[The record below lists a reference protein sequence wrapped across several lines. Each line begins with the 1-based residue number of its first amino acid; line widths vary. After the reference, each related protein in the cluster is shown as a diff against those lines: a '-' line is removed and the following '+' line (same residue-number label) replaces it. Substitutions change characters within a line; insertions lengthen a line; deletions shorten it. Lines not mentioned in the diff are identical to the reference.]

1 MEISAIIPSYNEQ
14 DNVGLMYERMTKTLS
29 KISPDYE
36 IIYIND
42 CSKDQTLL
50 RIKELAA
57 KDTHVKY
64 LSFSRNFGHQIAVSA
79 GLDYCSGKAV
89 VIIDGDL
96 QDPPELIEQMY
107 EKYKEGYKVVY
118 ARRTSREGET
128 WFKKAT
134 AKIFYRLLASMTSID
149 IPVDVGD
156 FRLIDQVIVKHLRN
170 MPEKSKYIR
179 GQISWIGY
187 KQTFVNYH
195 RDARIYGKT
204 NYPLRKM
211 LRFALDGITAFSDK
225 PLKIA
230 SGLGIVAAIV
240 SLLALVY
247 ALVAHFCFNSTI
259 TGWTSLIL
267 SVLFIGGVQL
277 ITIGIIGEYIARIN
291 NDVRNR
297 PLYILEENNMED
309 IENFEFS
316 LEILPYEKHVEE
328 THSDKIIFEK

>member
-1 MEISAIIPSYNEQ
+1 MDLSVIIPSYNEER
-14 DNVGLMYERMTKTLS
+14 NVGIMHERLTKTLS
-29 KISPDYE
+29 EITDSYE
-36 IIYIND
+36 MIFVND

-50 RIKELAA
+50 RIKELAE
-57 KDTHVKY
+57 KDSHVKY

-79 GLDYCSGKAV
+79 GLDFCTGEAV

-96 QDPPELIEQMY
+96 QDPPELITQMY
-107 EKYKEGYKVVY
+107 ERYKEGYKVVY
-118 ARRTSREGET
+118 AKRKTRDGET

-156 FRLIDQVIVKHLRN
+156 FRLIDRVIVEHLRN

-179 GQISWIGY
+179 GQIAWIGY
-187 KQTFVNYH
+187 KQTFVEYH
-195 RDARIYGKT
+195 RDARLYGTT
-204 NYPLRKM
+204 NYPLKKM

-230 SGLGIVAAIV
+230 SGLGIFSAIV

-247 ALVAHFCFNSTI
+247 ALVSHFCFHTTI

-297 PLYILEENNMED
+297 PLYILD
-309 IENFEFS
+309 
-316 LEILPYEKHVEE
+316 EKNI
-328 THSDKIIFEK
+328 DKDSEHKNKE

>member
-1 MEISAIIPSYNEQ
+1 
-14 DNVGLMYERMTKTLS
+14 MYERLTKTLS
-29 KISPDYE
+29 EITDSYE
-36 IIYIND
+36 MIFVND

-50 RIKELAA
+50 RIKELAER
-57 KDTHVKY
+57 DSHVKY

-79 GLDYCSGKAV
+79 GLDFCTGEAV

-96 QDPPELIEQMY
+96 QDPPELISKMY
-107 EKYKEGYKVVY
+107 ERYKEGYKVVY
-118 ARRTSREGET
+118 AKRKTREGET

-156 FRLIDQVIVKHLRN
+156 FRLIDRVIVEHLRN

-179 GQISWIGY
+179 GQIAWIGY
-187 KQTFVNYH
+187 KQTFVEYH
-195 RDARIYGKT
+195 RDARLYGTT
-204 NYPLRKM
+204 NYPLKKM

-230 SGLGIVAAIV
+230 SGLGIFSAIV
-240 SLLALVY
+240 SLLALIY
-247 ALVAHFCFNSTI
+247 ALVSHFCFHATI

-297 PLYILEENNMED
+297 PLYILD
-309 IENFEFS
+309 
-316 LEILPYEKHVEE
+316 EKNI
-328 THSDKIIFEK
+328 DKDSEHRNKE

>member
-1 MEISAIIPSYNEQ
+1 MKISAIIPSYNEQ
-14 DNVGLMYERMTKTLS
+14 ENVGLMYERMSKVLS
-29 KISPDYE
+29 KISDDYE
-36 IIYIND
+36 IIYVND
-42 CSKDQTLL
+42 CSRDETLL
-50 RIKELAA
+50 RIKALAD
-57 KDTHVKY
+57 KDKHVKY
-64 LSFSRNFGHQIAVSA
+64 VSFSRNFGHQIAVSA
-79 GLDYCSGKAV
+79 GLDVCRGDAV

-118 ARRTSREGET
+118 ARRTSRDGET
-128 WFKKAT
+128 WFKKFT
-134 AKIFYRLLASMTSID
+134 AKMFYRILASMTSID

-156 FRLIDQVIVKHLRN
+156 FRLIDKVIVKHLRN

-187 KQTFVNYH
+187 KQTFVDYH
-195 RDARIYGKT
+195 RDARIYGTT
-204 NYPLRKM
+204 NYPLKKM

-230 SGLGIVAAIV
+230 SGLGIFSAIV

-247 ALVAHFCFNSTI
+247 ALVSHFCFNNTI

-297 PLYILEENNMED
+297 PLYIVEESNAEAQAKEEEN
-309 IENFEFS
+309 
-316 LEILPYEKHVEE
+316 K
-328 THSDKIIFEK
+328 K

>member
-1 MEISAIIPSYNEQ
+1 MDLSVIIPSYNEER
-14 DNVGLMYERMTKTLS
+14 NVGIMHERLTKTLS
-29 KISPDYE
+29 EITDSYE
-36 IIYIND
+36 MIFVND

-50 RIKELAA
+50 SIKELAE
-57 KDTHVKY
+57 KDSHVKY

-79 GLDYCSGKAV
+79 GLDFCTGEAV

-96 QDPPELIEQMY
+96 QDPPELITQMY
-107 EKYKEGYKVVY
+107 ERYKEGYKVVY
-118 ARRTSREGET
+118 AKRKTREGET

-156 FRLIDQVIVKHLRN
+156 FRLIDRVIVEHLRN

-179 GQISWIGY
+179 GQIAWIGY
-187 KQTFVNYH
+187 KQTFVEYH
-195 RDARIYGKT
+195 RDARLYGTT
-204 NYPLRKM
+204 NYPLKKM

-230 SGLGIVAAIV
+230 SGLGIFSAIV

-247 ALVAHFCFNSTI
+247 ALVSHFCFHATI

-297 PLYILEENNMED
+297 PLYILD
-309 IENFEFS
+309 
-316 LEILPYEKHVEE
+316 EKNI
-328 THSDKIIFEK
+328 DKDSEHKNKE

>member
-50 RIKELAA
+50 RIKELAE

-64 LSFSRNFGHQIAVSA
+64 LSVSRNFGHQIAVSA

-297 PLYILEENNMED
+297 PLYILEENNME
-309 IENFEFS
+309 EQA
-316 LEILPYEKHVEE
+316 
-328 THSDKIIFEK
+328 

>member
-1 MEISAIIPSYNEQ
+1 MDLSVIIPSYNEER
-14 DNVGLMYERMTKTLS
+14 NVGIMHERLTKTLS
-29 KISPDYE
+29 EITDSYE
-36 IIYIND
+36 MIFVND

-50 RIKELAA
+50 RIKELAER
-57 KDTHVKY
+57 DSHVKY

-79 GLDYCSGKAV
+79 GLDFCTGEAV

-96 QDPPELIEQMY
+96 QDPPELITQMY
-107 EKYKEGYKVVY
+107 ERYKEGYKVVY
-118 ARRTSREGET
+118 AKRKTREGET

-156 FRLIDQVIVKHLRN
+156 FRLIDRVIVEHLRN

-179 GQISWIGY
+179 GQIAWIGY
-187 KQTFVNYH
+187 KQTFVEYH
-195 RDARIYGKT
+195 RDARLYGTT
-204 NYPLRKM
+204 NYPLKKM

-230 SGLGIVAAIV
+230 SGLGIFAAIV

-247 ALVAHFCFNSTI
+247 ALISHFCFHATI

-297 PLYILEENNMED
+297 PLYILD
-309 IENFEFS
+309 
-316 LEILPYEKHVEE
+316 EKNI
-328 THSDKIIFEK
+328 DKDSEHKNKE

>member
-14 DNVGLMYERMTKTLS
+14 ENVGLMYERMTKTLS

-297 PLYILEENNMED
+297 PLYILEENNME
-309 IENFEFS
+309 EQS
-316 LEILPYEKHVEE
+316 
-328 THSDKIIFEK
+328 

>member
-1 MEISAIIPSYNEQ
+1 MDLSVIIPSYNEER
-14 DNVGLMYERMTKTLS
+14 NVGIMHERLTKTLS
-29 KISPDYE
+29 EITDSYE
-36 IIYIND
+36 MIFVND

-50 RIKELAA
+50 RIKELAER
-57 KDTHVKY
+57 DSHVKF

-79 GLDYCSGKAV
+79 GLDFCTGEAV

-96 QDPPELIEQMY
+96 QDPPELITQMY
-107 EKYKEGYKVVY
+107 ERYKEGYKVVY
-118 ARRTSREGET
+118 AKRKTREGET

-156 FRLIDQVIVKHLRN
+156 FRLIDRVIVEHLRN

-179 GQISWIGY
+179 GQIAWIGY
-187 KQTFVNYH
+187 KQTFVEYH
-195 RDARIYGKT
+195 RDARLYGTT
-204 NYPLRKM
+204 NYPLKKM

-230 SGLGIVAAIV
+230 SGLGIFAAIV

-247 ALVAHFCFNSTI
+247 ALVSHFCFHATI

-297 PLYILEENNMED
+297 PLYILD
-309 IENFEFS
+309 
-316 LEILPYEKHVEE
+316 EKNI
-328 THSDKIIFEK
+328 DKDSEHKNKE

>member
-57 KDTHVKY
+57 KDAHVKY

-297 PLYILEENNMED
+297 PLYILEENNME
-309 IENFEFS
+309 EQA
-316 LEILPYEKHVEE
+316 
-328 THSDKIIFEK
+328 

>member
-204 NYPLRKM
+204 NYPLKKM

-297 PLYILEENNMED
+297 PLYILEENNMEGQA
-309 IENFEFS
+309 
-316 LEILPYEKHVEE
+316 
-328 THSDKIIFEK
+328 

>member
-240 SLLALVY
+240 SLLALIY

-297 PLYILEENNMED
+297 PLYILEENNME
-309 IENFEFS
+309 EQA
-316 LEILPYEKHVEE
+316 
-328 THSDKIIFEK
+328 

>member
-1 MEISAIIPSYNEQ
+1 MKISAIIPSYNEQ
-14 DNVGLMYERMTKTLS
+14 ENVGLMYERMSKVLS
-29 KISPDYE
+29 KISDDYE
-36 IIYIND
+36 IIYVND
-42 CSKDQTLL
+42 CSRDETLL
-50 RIKELAA
+50 RIKSLAE
-57 KDTHVKY
+57 KDNHVKY
-64 LSFSRNFGHQIAVSA
+64 VSFSRNFGHQIAVSA
-79 GLDYCSGKAV
+79 GLDVCQGDAV

-107 EKYKEGYKVVY
+107 ERYKEGYKVVY
-118 ARRTSREGET
+118 ARRTSRDGET
-128 WFKKAT
+128 WFKKFT
-134 AKIFYRLLASMTSID
+134 AKMFYRILASMTSID

-156 FRLIDQVIVKHLRN
+156 FRLIDKVIVQHLRN

-187 KQTFVNYH
+187 KQTFVDYH
-195 RDARIYGKT
+195 RDARIYGRT
-204 NYPLRKM
+204 NYPLKKM

-230 SGLGIVAAIV
+230 SGLGIFSAIV

-247 ALVAHFCFNSTI
+247 ALVSHFCFNNTI

-297 PLYILEENNMED
+297 PLYIVEESNTEAQSKEEENKN
-309 IENFEFS
+309 INH
-316 LEILPYEKHVEE
+316 K
-328 THSDKIIFEK
+328 

>member
-1 MEISAIIPSYNEQ
+1 MDLSVIIPSYNEER
-14 DNVGLMYERMTKTLS
+14 NVGIMYERLTKTLS
-29 KISPDYE
+29 EITDSYE
-36 IIYIND
+36 MIFVND

-50 RIKELAA
+50 RIKELAER
-57 KDTHVKY
+57 DSHVKY

-79 GLDYCSGKAV
+79 GLDFCTGEAV

-96 QDPPELIEQMY
+96 QDPPELISKMY
-107 EKYKEGYKVVY
+107 ERYKEGYKVVY
-118 ARRTSREGET
+118 AKRKTREGET

-156 FRLIDQVIVKHLRN
+156 FRLIDRVIVEHLRN

-179 GQISWIGY
+179 GQIAWIGY
-187 KQTFVNYH
+187 KQTFVEYH
-195 RDARIYGKT
+195 RDARLYGTT
-204 NYPLRKM
+204 NYPLKKM

-230 SGLGIVAAIV
+230 SGLGIFSAIV

-247 ALVAHFCFNSTI
+247 ALVSHFCFHTTI

-297 PLYILEENNMED
+297 PLYILD
-309 IENFEFS
+309 
-316 LEILPYEKHVEE
+316 EKNI
-328 THSDKIIFEK
+328 DKDSEHKDKE

>member
-1 MEISAIIPSYNEQ
+1 MDLSVIIPSYNEER
-14 DNVGLMYERMTKTLS
+14 NVGIMHERLTKTLS
-29 KISPDYE
+29 EITDSYE
-36 IIYIND
+36 MIFVND

-50 RIKELAA
+50 RIKELAER
-57 KDTHVKY
+57 DSHVKY

-79 GLDYCSGKAV
+79 GLDFCTGEAV

-96 QDPPELIEQMY
+96 QDPPELITQMY
-107 EKYKEGYKVVY
+107 ERYKEGYKVVY
-118 ARRTSREGET
+118 AKRKTREGET

-156 FRLIDQVIVKHLRN
+156 FRLIDRVIVEHLRN

-179 GQISWIGY
+179 GQIAWIGY
-187 KQTFVNYH
+187 KQTFVEYH
-195 RDARIYGKT
+195 RDARLYGTT
-204 NYPLRKM
+204 NYPLKKM

-230 SGLGIVAAIV
+230 SGLGIFSAIV

-247 ALVAHFCFNSTI
+247 ALVSHFCFHATI

-297 PLYILEENNMED
+297 PLYILDEKNIDKDSEHNNKE
-309 IENFEFS
+309 
-316 LEILPYEKHVEE
+316 
-328 THSDKIIFEK
+328 

>member
-1 MEISAIIPSYNEQ
+1 MIIPSYNEER
-14 DNVGLMYERMTKTLS
+14 NVGIMHERLTKTLS
-29 KISPDYE
+29 EITDSYE
-36 IIYIND
+36 MIFVND

-50 RIKELAA
+50 RIKELAER
-57 KDTHVKY
+57 DSHVKY

-79 GLDYCSGKAV
+79 GLDFCTGEAV

-96 QDPPELIEQMY
+96 QDPPELISKMY
-107 EKYKEGYKVVY
+107 ERYKEGYKVVY
-118 ARRTSREGET
+118 AKRKTREGET

-156 FRLIDQVIVKHLRN
+156 FRLIDRVIVEHLRN

-179 GQISWIGY
+179 GQIAWIGY
-187 KQTFVNYH
+187 KQTFVEYH
-195 RDARIYGKT
+195 RDARLYGTT
-204 NYPLRKM
+204 NYPLKKM

-230 SGLGIVAAIV
+230 SGLGIFSAIV

-247 ALVAHFCFNSTI
+247 ALVSHFCFHTTI

-297 PLYILEENNMED
+297 PLYILD
-309 IENFEFS
+309 
-316 LEILPYEKHVEE
+316 EKNI
-328 THSDKIIFEK
+328 DKDSEHKNKE

>member
-89 VIIDGDL
+89 VIIDVDL

-297 PLYILEENNMED
+297 PLYILEENNME
-309 IENFEFS
+309 
-316 LEILPYEKHVEE
+316 KQA
-328 THSDKIIFEK
+328 

>member
-1 MEISAIIPSYNEQ
+1 MDLSVIIPSYNEER
-14 DNVGLMYERMTKTLS
+14 NVGIMHERLTKTLS
-29 KISPDYE
+29 EITDSYE
-36 IIYIND
+36 MIFVND

-50 RIKELAA
+50 RIKELAER
-57 KDTHVKY
+57 DSHVKY

-79 GLDYCSGKAV
+79 GLDFCTGEAV

-96 QDPPELIEQMY
+96 QDPPELISKMY
-107 EKYKEGYKVVY
+107 ERYKEGYKVVY
-118 ARRTSREGET
+118 AKRKTREGET

-156 FRLIDQVIVKHLRN
+156 FRLIDRVIVEHLRN

-179 GQISWIGY
+179 GQIAWIGY
-187 KQTFVNYH
+187 KQTFVEYH
-195 RDARIYGKT
+195 RDARLYGTT
-204 NYPLRKM
+204 NYPLKKM

-230 SGLGIVAAIV
+230 SGLGIFSAIV

-247 ALVAHFCFNSTI
+247 ALVSHFCFHATI

-297 PLYILEENNMED
+297 PLYILD
-309 IENFEFS
+309 
-316 LEILPYEKHVEE
+316 EKNI
-328 THSDKIIFEK
+328 DKDSEHKNKE

>member
-1 MEISAIIPSYNEQ
+1 MH
-14 DNVGLMYERMTKTLS
+14 ERLTKTLS
-29 KISPDYE
+29 EITDSYE
-36 IIYIND
+36 MIFVND

-50 RIKELAA
+50 RIKELAER
-57 KDTHVKY
+57 DSHVKY

-79 GLDYCSGKAV
+79 GLDFCTGEAV

-96 QDPPELIEQMY
+96 QDPPELISQMY
-107 EKYKEGYKVVY
+107 ERYKEGYKVVY
-118 ARRTSREGET
+118 AKRKTREGET

-156 FRLIDQVIVKHLRN
+156 FRLIDRVIVEHLRN

-179 GQISWIGY
+179 GQIAWIGY
-187 KQTFVNYH
+187 KQTFVEYH
-195 RDARIYGKT
+195 RDARLYGTT
-204 NYPLRKM
+204 NYPLKKM

-230 SGLGIVAAIV
+230 SGLGIFSAIV

-247 ALVAHFCFNSTI
+247 ALVSHFCFHTTI

-297 PLYILEENNMED
+297 PLYILD
-309 IENFEFS
+309 
-316 LEILPYEKHVEE
+316 EKNI
-328 THSDKIIFEK
+328 DKDSEHKDKE

>member
-1 MEISAIIPSYNEQ
+1 MDLSVIIPSYNEER
-14 DNVGLMYERMTKTLS
+14 NVGIMHERLTKTLS
-29 KISPDYE
+29 EITDSYE
-36 IIYIND
+36 MIFVND

-50 RIKELAA
+50 RIKELAER
-57 KDTHVKY
+57 DSHVKY

-79 GLDYCSGKAV
+79 GLDFCTGEAV

-96 QDPPELIEQMY
+96 QDPPELITQMY
-107 EKYKEGYKVVY
+107 ERYKEGYKVVY
-118 ARRTSREGET
+118 AKRKTREGET

-156 FRLIDQVIVKHLRN
+156 FRLIDRVIVEHLRN

-179 GQISWIGY
+179 GQIAWIGY
-187 KQTFVNYH
+187 KQTFVEYH
-195 RDARIYGKT
+195 RDARLYGKT
-204 NYPLRKM
+204 NYPLKKM

-230 SGLGIVAAIV
+230 SGLGIFSAIV

-247 ALVAHFCFNSTI
+247 ALVSHFCFHATI

-297 PLYILEENNMED
+297 PLYILD
-309 IENFEFS
+309 
-316 LEILPYEKHVEE
+316 EKNI
-328 THSDKIIFEK
+328 DKDSEHKNKE

>member
-277 ITIGIIGEYIARIN
+277 ITIGNIGEYIARIN

-297 PLYILEENNMED
+297 PLYILEENNME
-309 IENFEFS
+309 EQA
-316 LEILPYEKHVEE
+316 
-328 THSDKIIFEK
+328 

>member
-1 MEISAIIPSYNEQ
+1 MDLSVIIPSYNEER
-14 DNVGLMYERMTKTLS
+14 NVGIMHERLTKTLS
-29 KISPDYE
+29 EITDSYE
-36 IIYIND
+36 MIFVND

-50 RIKELAA
+50 RIKELGER
-57 KDTHVKY
+57 DSHVKY

-79 GLDYCSGKAV
+79 GLDFCTGEAV

-96 QDPPELIEQMY
+96 QDPPELISKMY
-107 EKYKEGYKVVY
+107 ERYKEGYKVVY
-118 ARRTSREGET
+118 AKRKTREGET

-156 FRLIDQVIVKHLRN
+156 FRLIDRVIVEHLRN

-179 GQISWIGY
+179 GQIAWIGY
-187 KQTFVNYH
+187 KQTFVEYH
-195 RDARIYGKT
+195 RDARLYGTT
-204 NYPLRKM
+204 NYPLKKM

-230 SGLGIVAAIV
+230 SGLGIFSAIV

-247 ALVAHFCFNSTI
+247 ALISHFCFHTTI

-297 PLYILEENNMED
+297 PLYILD
-309 IENFEFS
+309 
-316 LEILPYEKHVEE
+316 EKNI
-328 THSDKIIFEK
+328 DKDSEHKDKE

>member
-1 MEISAIIPSYNEQ
+1 MELSVIIPSYNEER
-14 DNVGLMYERMTKTLS
+14 NVGIMHERLTKTLS
-29 KISPDYE
+29 EITDSYE
-36 IIYIND
+36 MIFVND

-50 RIKELAA
+50 RIKELAER
-57 KDTHVKY
+57 DSHVKY

-79 GLDYCSGKAV
+79 GLDFCTGEAV

-96 QDPPELIEQMY
+96 QDPPELISKMY
-107 EKYKEGYKVVY
+107 ERYKEGYKVVY
-118 ARRTSREGET
+118 AKRKTREGET

-156 FRLIDQVIVKHLRN
+156 FRLIDRVIVEHLRN

-179 GQISWIGY
+179 GQIAWIGY
-187 KQTFVNYH
+187 KQTFVEYH
-195 RDARIYGKT
+195 RYARLYGTT
-204 NYPLRKM
+204 NYPLKKM

-230 SGLGIVAAIV
+230 SGLGIFSAIV

-247 ALVAHFCFNSTI
+247 ALVSHFCFHATI

-297 PLYILEENNMED
+297 PLYILD
-309 IENFEFS
+309 
-316 LEILPYEKHVEE
+316 EKNL
-328 THSDKIIFEK
+328 DKDSEHKDKE

>member
-50 RIKELAA
+50 RIKKLAA

-297 PLYILEENNMED
+297 PLYILEENNME
-309 IENFEFS
+309 
-316 LEILPYEKHVEE
+316 KQA
-328 THSDKIIFEK
+328 

>member
-1 MEISAIIPSYNEQ
+1 MIIPSYNEER
-14 DNVGLMYERMTKTLS
+14 NVGIMHERLTKTLS
-29 KISPDYE
+29 EITDSYE
-36 IIYIND
+36 MIFVND

-50 RIKELAA
+50 RIKELAER
-57 KDTHVKY
+57 DSHVKY

-79 GLDYCSGKAV
+79 GLDFCTGEAV

-96 QDPPELIEQMY
+96 QDPPELISQMY
-107 EKYKEGYKVVY
+107 ERYKEGYKVVY
-118 ARRTSREGET
+118 AKRKTREGET

-156 FRLIDQVIVKHLRN
+156 FRLIDRVIVEHLRN

-179 GQISWIGY
+179 GQIAWIGY
-187 KQTFVNYH
+187 KQTFVEYH
-195 RDARIYGKT
+195 RDARLYGTT
-204 NYPLRKM
+204 NYPLKKM

-230 SGLGIVAAIV
+230 SGLGIFSAIV

-247 ALVAHFCFNSTI
+247 ALVSHFCFHATI

-297 PLYILEENNMED
+297 PLYILD
-309 IENFEFS
+309 
-316 LEILPYEKHVEE
+316 EKNI
-328 THSDKIIFEK
+328 DKDSEHKNKE

>member
-1 MEISAIIPSYNEQ
+1 MDLSVIIPSYNEER
-14 DNVGLMYERMTKTLS
+14 NVGIMHERLTKTLS
-29 KISPDYE
+29 EITDSYE
-36 IIYIND
+36 MIFVND

-50 RIKELAA
+50 RIKELAE
-57 KDTHVKY
+57 KDSHVKY

-79 GLDYCSGKAV
+79 GLDFCTGEAV

-96 QDPPELIEQMY
+96 QDPPELISKMY
-107 EKYKEGYKVVY
+107 ERYKEGYKVVY
-118 ARRTSREGET
+118 AKRKTREGET

-156 FRLIDQVIVKHLRN
+156 FRLIDRVIVEHLRN

-179 GQISWIGY
+179 GQIAWIGY
-187 KQTFVNYH
+187 KQTFVEYH
-195 RDARIYGKT
+195 RDARLYGTT
-204 NYPLRKM
+204 NYPLKKM

-230 SGLGIVAAIV
+230 SGLGIFSAIV

-247 ALVAHFCFNSTI
+247 ALVSHFCFHATI

-297 PLYILEENNMED
+297 PLYILD
-309 IENFEFS
+309 
-316 LEILPYEKHVEE
+316 EKNL
-328 THSDKIIFEK
+328 DKDSEHKNKE

>member
-1 MEISAIIPSYNEQ
+1 MDLSVIIPSYNEER
-14 DNVGLMYERMTKTLS
+14 NVGIMHERLTKTLS
-29 KISPDYE
+29 EITDSYE
-36 IIYIND
+36 MIFVND

-50 RIKELAA
+50 RIKELAE
-57 KDTHVKY
+57 KDSHVKY

-79 GLDYCSGKAV
+79 GLDFCTGEAV

-96 QDPPELIEQMY
+96 QDPPELISKMY
-107 EKYKEGYKVVY
+107 ERYKEGYKVVY
-118 ARRTSREGET
+118 AKRKTREGET

-156 FRLIDQVIVKHLRN
+156 FRLIDRVIVEHLRN

-179 GQISWIGY
+179 GQIAWIGY
-187 KQTFVNYH
+187 KQTFVEYH
-195 RDARIYGKT
+195 RDARLYGTT
-204 NYPLRKM
+204 NYPLKKM

-230 SGLGIVAAIV
+230 SGLGIFSAIV
-240 SLLALVY
+240 SLLALIY
-247 ALVAHFCFNSTI
+247 ALISHFCFHATI

-297 PLYILEENNMED
+297 PLYILD
-309 IENFEFS
+309 
-316 LEILPYEKHVEE
+316 EKNI
-328 THSDKIIFEK
+328 DKDSEHKNKE

>member
-1 MEISAIIPSYNEQ
+1 MDLSVIIPSYNEER
-14 DNVGLMYERMTKTLS
+14 NVGIMHERLTKTLS
-29 KISPDYE
+29 EITDSYE
-36 IIYIND
+36 MIFVND

-50 RIKELAA
+50 RIKELAER
-57 KDTHVKY
+57 DSHVKY

-79 GLDYCSGKAV
+79 GLDFCTGEAV

-96 QDPPELIEQMY
+96 QDPPELITQMY
-107 EKYKEGYKVVY
+107 ERYKEGYKVVY
-118 ARRTSREGET
+118 AKRKTREGET

-156 FRLIDQVIVKHLRN
+156 FRLIDRVIVEHLRN

-179 GQISWIGY
+179 GQIAWIGY
-187 KQTFVNYH
+187 KQTFVEYH
-195 RDARIYGKT
+195 RDARLYGTT
-204 NYPLRKM
+204 NYPLKKM

-230 SGLGIVAAIV
+230 SGLGIFSAIV

-247 ALVAHFCFNSTI
+247 ALVSHFCFHTTI

-297 PLYILEENNMED
+297 PLYILD
-309 IENFEFS
+309 
-316 LEILPYEKHVEE
+316 EKNL
-328 THSDKIIFEK
+328 DKDSEHKNKE

>member
-1 MEISAIIPSYNEQ
+1 MKISAIIPSYNEQ
-14 DNVGLMYERMTKTLS
+14 ENVGLMYERMSKVLS
-29 KISPDYE
+29 KISDDYE
-36 IIYIND
+36 IIYVND
-42 CSKDQTLL
+42 CSRDETLL
-50 RIKELAA
+50 RIKALAE
-57 KDTHVKY
+57 KDNHVKY
-64 LSFSRNFGHQIAVSA
+64 VSFSRNFGHQIAVSA
-79 GLDYCSGKAV
+79 GLDVCQGDAV

-107 EKYKEGYKVVY
+107 ERYKEGYKVVY
-118 ARRTSREGET
+118 ARRTSRDGET
-128 WFKKAT
+128 WFKKFT
-134 AKIFYRLLASMTSID
+134 AKMFYRILASMTSID

-156 FRLIDQVIVKHLRN
+156 FRLIDKVIVKHLRN

-187 KQTFVNYH
+187 KQTFVDYH
-195 RDARIYGKT
+195 RDARIYGRT

-230 SGLGIVAAIV
+230 SGLGIFSAIV

-247 ALVAHFCFNSTI
+247 ALVSHFCFNNTI

-297 PLYILEENNMED
+297 PLYIVEESNAEAQSKEEENKN
-309 IENFEFS
+309 INH
-316 LEILPYEKHVEE
+316 K
-328 THSDKIIFEK
+328 

>member
-14 DNVGLMYERMTKTLS
+14 DNVGLMYERMTKALS

-297 PLYILEENNMED
+297 PLYILEENNME
-309 IENFEFS
+309 EQA
-316 LEILPYEKHVEE
+316 
-328 THSDKIIFEK
+328 

>member
-57 KDTHVKY
+57 KDPHVKY

-204 NYPLRKM
+204 NYPLKKM

-297 PLYILEENNMED
+297 PLYILEENNME
-309 IENFEFS
+309 EQA
-316 LEILPYEKHVEE
+316 
-328 THSDKIIFEK
+328 